1 MLTHLSVK
9 QFAIVRHLNI
19 EFNYNT
25 TAITG
30 ETGAGKSIAID
41 ALSLCLGSRAEA
53 SMVRKGAEK
62 AEVTATFS
70 LQNNDHA
77 NAWLIEN
84 DLEDDEHTC
93 IVRRVISKEGRSRA
107 WINGNQVT
115 LQQMK
120 ELGQYLINI
129 HGQHAH
135 QAMLKPEIQRSLLDH
150 CACSNSTHLSLMTNV
165 KEKSQRVNQLQTTI
179 RKLEEA
185 QQQRND
191 RKNLLQYQLQELNE
205 FSLAEDEFA
214 ELEAEFKKL
223 SHSQTLL
230 EDSQICLYKLY
241 EAEQGNALSVIDEAI
256 DKLSQ
261 LVEHDATLAPI
272 TQMLNE
278 AQIQTQ
284 EACSE
289 LRHYVER
296 LEIDPMKMQQTEE
309 RYTTAMDLARKHNVL
324 PELLFSHHQALHEE
338 FQTLTQQDNDLEQLT
353 QELDDIEAQYL
364 IVAKKLSL
372 SRQKAAKNLAQ
383 QVTEKLHK
391 MNMPDALFSIEV
403 AELEPIKIS
412 PNGIDD
418 IQFLLRS
425 NKGIEADIIEKVASG
440 GELSRISL
448 ALQVLANK
456 GQATMIFDEV
466 DTGISGATAS
476 VVGQLLRE
484 LGDNNQV
491 ICVTHLPQVAAKAH
505 QQMLVA
511 KSNEGD
517 ITETQM
523 QTLSQNQRVEELAR
537 LLAGDSITDSALENA
552 KGLLVVNG

>member
-9 QFAIVRHLNI
+9 QFAIVRHLDI
-19 EFNYNT
+19 EFDYHT

-62 AEVTATFS
+62 AEVTATFA
-70 LQNNDHA
+70 LQQDSQA
-77 NAWLIEN
+77 SVWLHHQ
-84 DLEDDEHTC
+84 DLEDSEPSC

-120 ELGQYLINI
+120 ELGRHLLNI

-135 QAMLKPEIQRSLLDH
+135 QAVLKPEVQRHLLDH
-150 CACSNSTHLSLMTNV
+150 CVYSSASHSTLLTNV
-165 KEKSQRVNQLQTTI
+165 EDKSRQVRALQADI
-179 RKLEEA
+179 SSLEAA
-185 QQQRND
+185 QQQRDD
-191 RKNLLQYQLQELNE
+191 RKNLLQYQLQELDE
-205 FSLAEDEFA
+205 FALAEDEFNQ
-214 ELEAEFKKL
+214 LEAEFKRL

-230 EDSQICLYKLY
+230 EESQQCLYKLY
-241 EAEQGNALSVIDEAI
+241 QAETNSALAVIDQAV

-261 LVEHDATLAPI
+261 LVEHDAALAAVA
-272 TQMLNE
+272 QLLGE
-278 AQIQTQ
+278 AQIQVH

-289 LRHYVER
+289 LRQYVEGFQ
-296 LEIDPMKMQQTEE
+296 LDPATMQHIEE
-309 RYTTAMDLARKHNVL
+309 RYTTAVDLARKHNVL
-324 PELLFSHHQALHEE
+324 PELLYPHHQNLRAEW
-338 FQTLTQQDNDLEQLT
+338 QTLTQQDGDLQQLT
-353 QELDDIEAQYL
+353 QALHDMQGQYAEA
-364 IVAKKLSL
+364 ANALSK
-372 SRQKAAKNLAQ
+372 SRRKAARALAPE
-383 QVTEKLHK
+383 VTAKLRK
-391 MNMPDALFSIEV
+391 MNMPEAAFEIAITAS
-403 AELEPIKIS
+403 ANAKPS

-418 IQFLLRS
+418 VQFLLKS
-425 NKGIEADIIEKVASG
+425 NKGLEADVIDKVASG

-448 ALQVLANK
+448 ALQVLANS
-456 GQATMIFDEV
+456 GRTTMIFDEV
-466 DTGISGATAS
+466 DTGISGATAA

-484 LGDNNQV
+484 LGENNQV

-511 KSNEGD
+511 KSHAGD

-523 QTLSQNQRVEELAR
+523 HPLSHSERITELAR
-537 LLAGDSITDSALENA
+537 LLAGDRITDSALENA
-552 KGLLVVNG
+552 KGLLAVAP